1 MILAHAVLLAA
12 TVMAAPVKT
21 DPAVVGVGIEIKID
35 NGYPVIVS
43 LVPGGPAGKDGQ
55 LSIGDRIEGVAQGDE
70 PWKSTYG
77 LKLIDVVTL
86 VRGKCGTKVSVR
98 ATRMTDDGSR
108 QQLIV
113 ELTRDALKTPPKKS
127 TNWISSP
134 STSRRQTKGPTRPAR

>member
-1 MILAHAVLLAA
+1 M
-12 TVMAAPVKT
+12 
-21 DPAVVGVGIEIKID
+21 
-35 NGYPVIVS
+35 
-43 LVPGGPAGKDGQ
+43 
-55 LSIGDRIEGVAQGDE
+55 AQGDE